1 MLKRMIGPVL
11 FGIIGVA
18 ILLSLGNWQVA
29 RLEWKTGIIAN
40 IEARIH
46 AAPVAV
52 PEAPDREADRY
63 LPVEAAGRYTGE
75 AVHVLSSQR
84 ERGTGSRVIAVLET
98 ETGRRLL
105 VDRGFISDAARLQEE
120 LVAPQAEVTGN
131 LLWPL
136 DSDSFTPAPDLDR
149 DLWFSRDA
157 DPIAEYLDTE
167 AIMIIA
173 REDAPRV
180 QGLVPVPITT
190 AGIKNDHF
198 GYAVTWFSLAFVWA
212 VMTVILVWRIRQQ
225 TA

>member
-1 MLKRMIGPVL
+1 MLKRILGPLL
-11 FGIIGVA
+11 FGLGGVA
-18 ILLSLGNWQVA
+18 ILISLGMWQVA

-46 AAPVAV
+46 AAPVEV
-52 PEAPDREADRY
+52 PDSFDREADRY
-63 LPVEAAGRYTGE
+63 LPVQARGRYTGE

-84 ERGTGSRVIAVLET
+84 ERGTGSHVIAVLET
-98 ETGRRLL
+98 ESGRRLL
-105 VDRGFISDAARLQEE
+105 VDRGFISDAARDGEE
-120 LVAPQAEVTGN
+120 LAAAQAEVTGN
-131 LLWPL
+131 LLWPR
-136 DSDSFTPAPDLDR
+136 DSDSFTPAPDLER

-157 DPIAEYLDTE
+157 DPIAEYLETE
-167 AIMIIA
+167 PVMIVA

-180 QGLVPVPITT
+180 QGLVPVPINT

-212 VMTVILVWRIRQQ
+212 VMTGILVWRIRQQ